1 MSIEEKLKDL
11 ILSRYHSILDFAN
24 YADLPYTTLYSMFK
38 RGIDNSSVSNVI
50 KVCKALDISMDALA
64 NGDIAPS
71 QRKTVVNNKTI
82 FSNTEVT
89 DLVEDMKDI
98 LATTGGLTINGKP
111 MTVGSVDSLI
121 DAMDI
126 GVEIAKKKNITKT
139 ITKS

>member
-1 MSIEEKLKDL
+1 
-11 ILSRYHSILDFAN
+11 
-24 YADLPYTTLYSMFK
+24 MFK

-64 NGDIAPS
+64 NGDIAPR

-82 FSNTEVT
+82 FSNTEVI
-89 DLVEDMKDI
+89 DLVEDIKEV
-98 LATTGGLTINGKP
+98 LNTTGGLTIDGKP

-126 GVEIAKKKNITKT
+126 GVEIAKKKTITKT